1 MNRIKYSFQMLLKVF
16 VKFYFLRA
24 YKLKYVFKNFNPKR
38 DGPYFLIGNHV
49 HFLDAFFSSFPIKGY
64 GIPVVNS
71 FVLTSFWQ
79 RIVLT
84 VVVDSIGK
92 RKGQSDIQ
100 TIKDIRK
107 HIKKGNVISLYPEGN
122 ASYYGDNTE
131 SVYATAKLIKKQKI
145 DVVCAKIKGA
155 YFAKPRW
162 RKTRAKKPYME
173 IEMFTL
179 FTEKQLIDLSVDEIY
194 KEMINSYYQDDYK
207 WNNNRKIVYKGKNR
221 LEGAERVIYGCPKC
235 GSINTINT
243 NGDHITCDN
252 CDLLGTINDFGF
264 IEGTKYDNFIEWGS
278 FQEELLERKLDERF
292 EFDIRVMK
300 INLREYK
307 KFNLGKAKLIYEN
320 RMFKLKSNKLDLQ
333 FVIKNMIGPAYTEF
347 DEFSFDYN
355 NETYMFIS
363 ENPKLLLDITK
374 SIKEE

>member
-1 MNRIKYSFQMLLKVF
+1 MNRIKHSFQELLKVV

-24 YKLKYVFKNFNPKR
+24 YKVKYIFKDFNPKR

-71 FVLTSFWQ
+71 FVFTSLWQ
-79 RIVLT
+79 RLAITVLAEA
-84 VVVDSIGK
+84 IEK
-92 RKGQSDIQ
+92 RKGQADIQ
-100 TIKDIRK
+100 TIKDIRR
-107 HIKKGNVISLYPEGN
+107 HIKKGNIISLYPEGN

-131 SVYATAKLIKKQKI
+131 SVYATAKLLKKQKI
-145 DVVCAKIKGA
+145 DVVCAKTKGA

-162 RKTRAKKPYME
+162 RKTRAKKPCME

-179 FTEKQLIDLSVDEIY
+179 FTGQQLEDLSVEEIY
-194 KEMINSYYQDDYK
+194 QKMIDSYYQDDYK
-207 WNNNRKIVYKGKNR
+207 WNRDRMNVYKGKNR

-278 FQEELLERKLDERF
+278 FQEDLLLRKLDERF
-292 EFDIRVMK
+292 EFDIRAIKV
-300 INLREYK
+300 NLSEYK
-307 KFNLGKAKLIYEN
+307 KLNLGKAKLIYEN
-320 RMFKLKSNKLDLQ
+320 KMFKLRNKKMDLQ
-333 FVIKNMIGPAYTEF
+333 FIIKNMIGPAYTEY

-355 NETYMFIS
+355 DEIYMFIS

-374 SIKEE
+374 FIKEE